1 MKRKCLILALFL
13 ISCVLFLQTGCQE
26 QAKSANEAL
35 TAQKK
40 SEAAAETDKPSP
52 RITFEN
58 VVYDFGEVGPNR
70 KNTGQIKFTNTG
82 EALLKITKVARCCG
96 VVTKLGKM
104 EYEPGESGTLKV
116 EWNSGPRQSTMRRKL
131 TIHSND
137 PKTPQ
142 TILNLKA
149 KVVLQV
155 DWEPKSLRLFLD
167 KENAGCPKITIKS
180 LDNQP
185 FSILQFKSTA
195 DCITADFDSSV
206 EATKFILEPSVNIEA
221 MPKNF
226 KGRININ
233 LTHPEGKIATILFS
247 MLPKYTVRP
256 SMIIVWD
263 AQPEKPVVKKIDV
276 LNNYQKDF
284 EIESVTSNRNIIG
297 VKVLEQRKITKGYQ
311 LDIELT
317 PPAAEGKTNF
327 MDELSVNIKDGEKL
341 AIRCNGRYSKR
352 KPKPEIQ

>member
-1 MKRKCLILALFL
+1 MALFL
-13 ISCVLFLQTGCQE
+13 ISCVLFLQTGCQD
-26 QAKSANEAL
+26 QAKEAL

-40 SEAAAETDKPSP
+40 SETAAETDKPSP

-96 VVTKLGKM
+96 VVTRLGKM

-116 EWNSGPRQSTMRRKL
+116 VWNSGPRQSTMRRKL

-137 PKTPQ
+137 PKAPQ
-142 TILNLKA
+142 TTLSLMA

-180 LDNQP
+180 LDNQL

-195 DCITADFDSSV
+195 DCITTDFDSSV
-206 EATKFILEPSVNIEA
+206 EATKFILEPRVNIEA

-233 LTHPEGKIATILFS
+233 LTHPEGKTATILFS
-247 MLPKYTVRP
+247 VLPKYTVRP
-256 SMIIVWD
+256 SFIFWNIE
-263 AQPEKPVVKKIDV
+263 PEKPVVKKIDV
-276 LNNYQKDF
+276 LNNYHKDF
-284 EIESVTSNRNIIG
+284 EIESVTSKDNIIG
-297 VKVLEQRKITKGYQ
+297 VKVLEQREITNGYQ
-311 LDIELT
+311 LDLELT
-317 PPAAEGKTNF
+317 LPAVDNKTKF
-327 MDELSVNIKDGEKL
+327 MDELSVNIKGGEKL
-341 AIRCNGRYSKR
+341 AIRCSGRYSKI
-352 KPKPEIQ
+352 KPKPGIQ